1 MCRFVGRLILR
12 AQRRDSWLATGQK
25 AIENQRRRTMNHMN
39 IKAGVRSVLSRS
51 YLVSLPERTT
61 RAGAAL
67 TGGLV
72 YEASEVVLPLAVRRS
87 KLYQAIVGRLL
98 RITIEL
104 VGGVEGVYPAQQ
116 MPVRELLVRK
126 TAGNAVEL
134 SSFVAVGWSPL
145 WLLAGASDLIGGT
158 KVYLRALLK
167 ELRDAGVLAADA
179 EVASFEELLPAL
191 EGTSGVLADT
201 VDVPPL
207 NVSSVRTS
215 WQELRRQAA
224 ELPDAAGLERIFAE
238 LQLAARREDRSI
250 LEISSM
256 VALGAVRSGVRLG
269 SVHVF
274 DYYRHALPTIVEEGL
289 LSFLRRTSTPYLT
302 RAGSHFDPRS
312 STYSE
317 RLLRRW
323 AERRSPTE
331 SPVGRQTATQA
342 EASDEEKP
350 PARG

>member
-1 MCRFVGRLILR
+1 M
-12 AQRRDSWLATGQK
+12 
-25 AIENQRRRTMNHMN
+25 
-39 IKAGVRSVLSRS
+39 
-51 YLVSLPERTT
+51 
-61 RAGAAL
+61 

-72 YEASEVVLPLAVRRS
+72 YEASEVMLPFAVRRS
-87 KLYQAIVGRLL
+87 KLYQAIAGRLL

-158 KVYLRALLK
+158 KVYLRALVT

-179 EVASFEELLPAL
+179 EVASFEELLNAL

-224 ELPDAAGLERIFAE
+224 ELPDAAGLEKIFAE
-238 LQLAARREDRSI
+238 LQLAA
-250 LEISSM
+250 
-256 VALGAVRSGVRLG
+256 
-269 SVHVF
+269 
-274 DYYRHALPTIVEEGL
+274 
-289 LSFLRRTSTPYLT
+289 
-302 RAGSHFDPRS
+302 
-312 STYSE
+312 
-317 RLLRRW
+317 
-323 AERRSPTE
+323 
-331 SPVGRQTATQA
+331 
-342 EASDEEKP
+342 
-350 PARG
+350 

>member
-1 MCRFVGRLILR
+1 VTDMDIK
-12 AQRRDSWLATGQK
+12 TG
-25 AIENQRRRTMNHMN
+25 A
-39 IKAGVRSVLSRS
+39 RSVPSRS
-51 YLVSLPERTT
+51 YLASLPERTA

-72 YEASEVVLPLAVRRS
+72 YETTEVMLPLAVRRS

-104 VGGVEGVYPAQQ
+104 VGGVEGVYPAEE

-126 TAGNAVEL
+126 TAGNVVEL
-134 SSFVAVGWSPL
+134 SSFLAVGWSPV
-145 WLLAGASDLIGGT
+145 WLLAGASDLVGGT
-158 KVYLRALLK
+158 KVYLRTLVT

-179 EVASFEELLPAL
+179 NVGSFEELLTTL

-207 NVSSVRTS
+207 NVPSLRAS
-215 WQELRRQAA
+215 WQELGRQAA
-224 ELPDAAGLERIFAE
+224 DLPDAAGLEKIFAE
-238 LQLAARREDRSI
+238 LQLAARQEDRSI

-256 VALGAVRSGVRLG
+256 VAIGAVRSGVRLG
-269 SVHVF
+269 SVYIF
-274 DYYRHALPTIVEEGL
+274 DYYRRALRMIVEEGL

-302 RAGSHFDPRS
+302 RAGSHFDPRL

-323 AERRSPTE
+323 ADRRSPA
-331 SPVGRQTATQA
+331 VRQTTPQA
-342 EASDEEKP
+342 EASDEASDEEK
-350 PARG
+350 AAAHG

>member
-1 MCRFVGRLILR
+1 MCRFVGRLIVR

-39 IKAGVRSVLSRS
+39 TKAGVRSVLSRS

-98 RITIEL
+98 RIIIEL
-104 VGGVEGVYPAQQ
+104 VGGVDGVYPGQE
-116 MPVRELLVRK
+116 MPARELLVRK

-134 SSFVAVGWSPL
+134 SSFLAVGWSPL
-145 WLLAGASDLIGGT
+145 WLLAGASDLVGGT
-158 KVYLRALLK
+158 KAYLRALAT
-167 ELRDAGVLAADA
+167 ELRDAGVLAEDA
-179 EVASFEELLPAL
+179 EVASFDELLSAL
-191 EGTSGVLADT
+191 EGTSGVLADA

-207 NVSSVRTS
+207 NVPSVRAS
-215 WQELRRQAA
+215 WRELQRQSA
-224 ELPDAAGLERIFAE
+224 ELPDVAGLERIFAE
-238 LQLAARREDRSI
+238 LQLAARQENRSL
-250 LEISSM
+250 LEISSL
-256 VALGAVRSGVRLG
+256 VGLGAVRAGVKLG
-269 SVHVF
+269 NVHIF
-274 DYYRHALPTIVEEGL
+274 DYYRLALRTILEEGL
-289 LSFLRRTSTPYLT
+289 LSFLRRTSTPYLV

-317 RLLRRW
+317 RLLRRR
-323 AERRSPTE
+323 AARRSPAERETA
-331 SPVGRQTATQA
+331 PQTD
-342 EASDEEKP
+342 ASDEEN
-350 PARG
+350 AALD